1 MHPASGISPHA
12 HFHSRLGRACETQ
25 QNAFPGGDKPLAL
38 RVIGLNT
45 IHSRAK
51 AQRKK
56 TKKRTTKTRKHEK
69 KSISAADLRRHTR
82 TKTKKR
88 FWPRTASVQSM

>member
-1 MHPASGISPHA
+1 
-12 HFHSRLGRACETQ
+12 LGRACETQ

-51 AQRKK
+51 TQRRKEKKYFSRRPTRTDSDKK
-56 TKKRTTKTRKHEK
+56 TK
-69 KSISAADLRRHTR
+69 L
-82 TKTKKR
+82 
-88 FWPRTASVQSM
+88 F